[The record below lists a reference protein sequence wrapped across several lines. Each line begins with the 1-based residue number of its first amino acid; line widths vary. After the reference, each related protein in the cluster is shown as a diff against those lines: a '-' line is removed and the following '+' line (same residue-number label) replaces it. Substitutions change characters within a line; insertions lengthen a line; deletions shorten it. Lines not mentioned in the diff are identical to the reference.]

1 MGPFWDPSLM
11 RLGTAIWLSYGFL
24 PGNLDERNFRMSEVD
39 PRIVRVC
46 DSYKRAVYEK
56 DVDAFLDLYHEEAR
70 VFDTWGI
77 WSFENVGERKGVIEN
92 WFSSLGDERVRV
104 TIDRIRSVVVQELAT
119 LSARAAYAGLSAAGD
134 ELRAMQNRLTWVLK
148 PEGGV
153 WKIIHEHTSVPI
165 GFSDLKGILQR
176 E

>member
-1 MGPFWDPSLM
+1 
-11 RLGTAIWLSYGFL
+11 
-24 PGNLDERNFRMSEVD
+24 MSEAD
-39 PRIVRVC
+39 PCIVQVC
-46 DSYKRAVYEK
+46 DGYTRAVHEK
-56 DVDAFLDLYHEEAR
+56 NVEAFLGLYHGDAR

-77 WSFENVGERKGVIEN
+77 WSYENLAGRRKVIEE

-104 TIDRIRSVVVQELAT
+104 TFDRLRTVALPELAT
-119 LSARAAYAGLSAAGD
+119 LSARVVYAAISARGD

-148 PEGGV
+148 PDRGA

>member
-1 MGPFWDPSLM
+1 
-11 RLGTAIWLSYGFL
+11 
-24 PGNLDERNFRMSEVD
+24 MSEVD

-46 DSYKRAVYEK
+46 DGYKRAVYEK
-56 DVDAFLDLYHEEAR
+56 DVGAFLALYHEEAR

-77 WSFENVGERKGVIEN
+77 WSFENVGARMSVIEK
-92 WFSSLGDERVRV
+92 WFSSLGDERVGV
-104 TIDRIRSVVVQELAT
+104 TIDRIRSVVVQDLAT
-119 LSARAAYAGLSAAGD
+119 VSARACFGAFSASGE

-148 PEGGV
+148 PDGGV